1 MKNNKIIIILLILII
16 IFLNPKT
23 INIFKSKINNSK
35 VSIEEIKEISYGY
48 SSDTSFTKYR
58 DGFLMYDGKSLKYI
72 DNEAQREFDLN
83 IRIENYSIDIN
94 NSNIYLLDK
103 IKKEV
108 YIIDK
113 KGSLIRKLSLKE
125 KALTIKALYNDDFL
139 IHYTTDVDVEGV
151 KLYSYKG
158 EEIQD
163 ISIPQITINL
173 VDVDNDTSSFVISG
187 ISIKDDRLYNN
198 ILYYNKKGELI
209 FSYNIENKV
218 FIKTLFLDDKLV
230 LADPNYIEI
239 KNLNDE
245 KVKKINLDEEIKYI
259 DIIDDEI
266 VVVDSNE
273 KITYIDKFGK
283 EKNKEYDIKN
293 IKGIKIIGNRNIVY
307 SDRSIY
313 LLENKEKKDF
323 TKDILDVFTIYD
335 NSVIVI
341 FRGYVKFLNID

>member
-1 MKNNKIIIILLILII
+1 MKKNKIIIISIILII
-16 IFLNPKT
+16 IFMNPKT
-23 INIFKSKINNSK
+23 INNIKSKINNSK
-35 VSIEEIKEISYGY
+35 VNIEEKKEISYGY
-48 SSDTSFTKYR
+48 SSDTSFIEYR

-83 IRIENYSIDIN
+83 IRVENYSIDTN

-113 KGSLIRKLSLKE
+113 KGSLTNKVNIKE
-125 KALTIKALYNDDFL
+125 NALMIKALYNDDFL

-158 EEIQD
+158 KEIQD

-173 VDVDNDTSSFVISG
+173 VDVDKDASNFVISG

-198 ILYYNKKGELI
+198 IFYYNKKGELI

-218 FIKTLFLDDKLV
+218 FVKTMFLDDKLV
-230 LADPNYIEI
+230 LVDPKYIEI
-239 KNLNDE
+239 KDLDNE
-245 KVKKINLDEEIKYI
+245 KVKKINLDEEIQYI
-259 DIIDDEI
+259 DIINDEI
-266 VVVDSNE
+266 VVIDSN
-273 KITYIDKFGK
+273 KNVIYIDKVGK

-293 IKGIKIIGNRNIVY
+293 IKGIKNIENQNIVY
-307 SDRSIY
+307 TDRSIY
-313 LLENKEKKDF
+313 LPKNKEKKDF
-323 TKDILDVFTIYD
+323 TKDILDVFTIHD
-335 NSVIVI
+335 NRVIVV
-341 FRGYVKFLNID
+341 FRGYVKFLSID